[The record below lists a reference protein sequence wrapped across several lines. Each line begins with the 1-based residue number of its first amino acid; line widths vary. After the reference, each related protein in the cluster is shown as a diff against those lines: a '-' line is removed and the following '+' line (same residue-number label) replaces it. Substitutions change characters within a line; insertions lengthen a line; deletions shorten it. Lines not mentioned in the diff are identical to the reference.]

1 MRRSAGSRVLS
12 AAFGLLNRLV
22 TWHRLPALIGMLNL
36 LAFRE
41 ELREHNLHDT
51 SGHGEVGS
59 GSHDGR
65 REPRVLY
72 TRTVDGSFNDL
83 AQPRMGAA
91 GARFGRN
98 FPVQLTRPEPAPA
111 LLEPSAHDQPA
122 PARARRLQAGAD
134 PQSARRGLAA
144 VSGAR
149 LVQPRRAAPGRRAEH
164 PAGGR

>member
-1 MRRSAGSRVLS
+1 MRRSAGSRILS

-22 TWHRLPALIGMLNL
+22 PWHRLPALIGMLNL

-65 REPRVLY
+65 RDPRVLHA
-72 TRTVDGSFNDL
+72 RTVDGSFNDL

-98 FPVQLTRPEPAPA
+98 FPVQLTCPEPAPA
-111 LLEPSAHDQPA
+111 LLEPSPRTISRRLLARDSFSRRRPSICSPRPGCSSRRTTGSA
-122 PARARRLQAGAD
+122 TASRARAT
-134 PQSARRGLAA
+134 S
-144 VSGAR
+144 
-149 LVQPRRAAPGRRAEH
+149 
-164 PAGGR
+164 